1 MLSQIL
7 DTLCTRK
14 NPKEEK
20 KSMIKVIFSESTTTE
35 TLKPSFSK
43 YQLEEKNKLNSTK
56 TNSKFISLQSHLFVN
71 NDNESISNSPCS
83 QKKSLI
89 SLKLPNE
96 EIIKQKIKMFGNF
109 GTKKKR
115 INENLLFQNFQ
126 NKVDD
131 IIIQCLKEKT
141 ISESDDSE
149 KFVIEN

>member
-1 MLSQIL
+1 
-7 DTLCTRK
+7 
-14 NPKEEK
+14 
-20 KSMIKVIFSESTTTE
+20 
-35 TLKPSFSK
+35 
-43 YQLEEKNKLNSTK
+43 
-56 TNSKFISLQSHLFVN
+56 
-71 NDNESISNSPCS
+71 
-83 QKKSLI
+83 
-89 SLKLPNE
+89 
-96 EIIKQKIKMFGNF
+96 MFGNF